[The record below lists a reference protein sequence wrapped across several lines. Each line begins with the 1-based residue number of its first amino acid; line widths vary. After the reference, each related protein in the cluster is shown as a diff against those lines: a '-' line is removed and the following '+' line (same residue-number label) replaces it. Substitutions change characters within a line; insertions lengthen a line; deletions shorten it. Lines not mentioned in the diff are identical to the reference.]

1 MLETTRVLPQKIFF
15 AKYSTILVEDDK
27 FVVYVF

>member
-1 MLETTRVLPQKIFF
+1 MLETTRVLPQKLF
-15 AKYSTILVEDDK
+15 AKYNIILVEDDK